1 MNGDGSDDVYL
12 GKVLNRLVAETIN
25 GRVMDDN
32 LTGTTGI
39 VFDIKKFS
47 IHDGPGIRTTVFL
60 KGCPLACWWCHNPES
75 QSIGVEIMLQE
86 RRCIRCGACVGEC
99 PNGAIVE
106 TEVGVHTDLAV
117 CTRCGECVPS
127 CQAEARQLVGR
138 EMTVREVLAEV
149 KQDTLFY
156 DQSGGGV
163 TISGG
168 EPLFQRRF
176 LTALLKSCREEELH
190 TALDT
195 CGFASWE
202 VVDAVRPY
210 VDTFLYDL
218 KLIDDEQHKMYT
230 GVSNQLILGNLKAL
244 VMNDQQVIVR
254 IPLIPGITDTEH
266 NLRPI
271 AEHLA
276 AFPKKVEI
284 NLLPYHDSA
293 RGKYER
299 LGHLYKLPEPS
310 TTDSGSHTEML
321 GIFSPY
327 NLPVSVGG

>member
-1 MNGDGSDDVYL
+1 
-12 GKVLNRLVAETIN
+12 
-25 GRVMDDN
+25 MDDN
-32 LTGTTGI
+32 LAGTTGI

-99 PNGAIVE
+99 PNGAIME
-106 TEVGVHTDLAV
+106 TEAGVQTDLAV
-117 CTRCGECVPS
+117 CTSCGECVSS

-138 EMTVREVLAEV
+138 EMTVREVLADIR
-149 KQDTLFY
+149 QDTLFY

-163 TISGG
+163 TFSGG
-168 EPLFQRRF
+168 EPLSQHRF

-190 TALDT
+190 TILDT

-202 VVDAVRPY
+202 IFDAIRPY
-210 VDTFLYDL
+210 VDVFLYDL
-218 KLIDDEQHKMYT
+218 KLIDDEQHKQYT
-230 GVSNQLILGNLKAL
+230 GVSNQLILSNLKAL
-244 VMNDQQVIVR
+244 VMHDQQMIVR

-266 NLRPI
+266 NLRAI
-271 AEHLA
+271 AEYLA
-276 AFPKKVEI
+276 TMPNVIEV

-293 RGKYER
+293 RGKYAR
-299 LGHLYKLPEPS
+299 LGQLYKLPEPS
-310 TTDSGSHTEML
+310 ATISGSHAEAL
-321 GIFSPY
+321 DIFSSC